1 MCCYNWRWK
10 LCFQLDRSLTLHSA
24 NHLHP
29 REKALGCNFAHF
41 LPSAISQFSPF
52 QSIKNLWIFLRGS
65 NCENVHRTPTYA
77 LKTSI
82 FLFLVRKN
90 QSESSEILFACFSLG
105 SNFRVTSAV
114 LISGRNGSDF
124 HYRPLFFWQNHSQS
138 LIIARNRFKGLI
150 QCFMINDFCW
160 FLLFTLRENG
170 RTRRRPR
177 KSPPGNS

>member
-1 MCCYNWRWK
+1 MEIAFPTWQK
-10 LCFQLDRSLTLHSA
+10 LSTAFSQLLTPSRPGL
-24 NHLHP
+24 LF
-29 REKALGCNFAHF
+29 RALQTFHNFTV
-41 LPSAISQFSPF
+41 SPF
-52 QSIKNLWIFLRGS
+52 QSIKNLWIFCGLQLWECAS
-65 NCENVHRTPTYA
+65 STYA

-90 QSESSEILFACFSLG
+90 QSESSEIPFACFSLC

-114 LISGRNGSDF
+114 LILGRNGSDF
-124 HYRPLFFWQNHSQS
+124 HYRPLFFWQNHPQS

-160 FLLFTLRENG
+160 FLLFTLRESG
-170 RTRRRPR
+170 RTRRSPR